1 MRLQPP
7 ELHPPLLLQPFG
19 LPPLSVLHPEQPMV
33 LVFQAGIGARQSNRG
48 YREGNRLQKKGGLMR
63 EKILDAV
70 DCQSLQC
77 LLTVRVQDR
86 YTAQLSHGGL
96 GRHQKYDFV
105 PNDVVDLQGQGMEQH
120 FRMGIALDV
129 VSGLV
134 HFLG

>member
-7 ELHPPLLLQPFG
+7 ELHPPLLLQPLG
-19 LPPLSVLHPEQPMV
+19 LPPLSVLHPEQPMI
-33 LVFQAGIGARQSNRG
+33 LVFQAGDGAKQCNRG
-48 YREGNRLQKKGGLMR
+48 YWARKRPVNEGGRMW
-63 EKILDAV
+63 EIILDAV

-86 YTAQLSHGGL
+86 NTALLSHGGL

-105 PNDVVDLQGQGMEQH
+105 PNDVVDLQGQGVEQH
-120 FRMGIALDV
+120 LGVGIALDV
-129 VSGLV
+129 INGLV